1 MIRGGSRSY
10 SLVPVLFFVV
20 WLAAGAMVAVKKR
33 FWMDELFTW
42 HVVTTP
48 SAAAC
53 IDAVADQLE
62 SNPPLYFLA
71 AWGFGRVAG
80 TGEVP
85 LRLFSAATMAAA
97 FALAYY
103 ALKKPFGRRAA
114 ALGASLAFGGS
125 TLVWEQNSEAR
136 PYAMYLLAA
145 AALAAA
151 HAALARRTT
160 ALRFLGA
167 AAAHAAIV
175 HVHALG
181 AAYGLAA
188 LVAMILADIG
198 GGRRRYVAYL
208 AAPLAW
214 ATFFWWWKP
223 FLADLDVGKPHS
235 WIAPPALPALPE
247 AFSNGVPVAL
257 GVAAIAAVG
266 ALTWN
271 RRVRNDETA
280 PADAPA
286 DRETDAIES
295 TVRRELV
302 ILGAAFAILVPLGAF
317 AFSRLSTSIF
327 LDRYFIPGVVGWAAL
342 FAGLAGKLIEERAGR
357 LPAAMAVGLIGA
369 AAIAPVLAAWREPD
383 HSTTGALP
391 ATAAAY
397 PDLPV
402 AFETAHWYLPAFH
415 YEPRPERFHYILD
428 WDAALAQGSD
438 LNSSVDFKLLK
449 SLAAR
454 FPQHRVVPSEG
465 FLANHPRFLIIGF
478 SVRRWSE
485 MRVESDPAY
494 RVTNLGQFVSLAER
508 LPPAAP
514 TSRESR

>member
-1 MIRGGSRSY
+1 MTRGGNRSY
-10 SLVPVLFFVV
+10 SLVPVLFCAAFL
-20 WLAAGAMVAVKKR
+20 LAGGMVAVKKR

-48 SAAAC
+48 TVSAC
-53 IDAVADQLE
+53 VDAVADQLE

-80 TGEVP
+80 TGEIP

-103 ALKKPFGRRAA
+103 ALKQPFGRRAA

-125 TLVWEQNSEAR
+125 TLVWEQNAEAR
-136 PYAMYLLAA
+136 PYAMYLLTAA
-145 AALAAA
+145 GLLAA

-160 ALRFLGA
+160 VLRLLGA
-167 AAAHAAIV
+167 VAAHAAIV

-188 LVAMILADIG
+188 LLAMILADFG
-198 GGRRRYVAYL
+198 SGRRRFAAYL
-208 AAPLAW
+208 AAPVGW
-214 ATFFWWWKP
+214 ATFAWWWKP

-257 GVAAIAAVG
+257 GVAAIAGIG
-266 ALTWN
+266 ALTWS
-271 RRVRNDETA
+271 RTVRGAHDA
-280 PADAPA
+280 GADAPA
-286 DRETDAIES
+286 DHEGDAVERI
-295 TVRRELV
+295 VRRELV
-302 ILGAAFAILVPLGAF
+302 LLGAVFAILVPLGAF

-327 LDRYFIPGVVGWAAL
+327 LDRYFIPGVVGWAAI
-342 FAGLAGKLIEERAGR
+342 FSGLAARLIEEGAGR
-357 LPAAMAVGLIGA
+357 LAGALAVGLIA
-369 AAIAPVLAAWREPD
+369 AAATAPVLAAWREPD
-383 HSTTGALP
+383 HSKTGALP
-391 ATAAAY
+391 TTAAAY

-415 YEPRPERFHYILD
+415 YEPHPERFHYILD

-438 LNSSVDFKLLK
+438 LNSSVDYKLLR

-454 FPQHRVVPSEG
+454 FPKHHVVQSED
-465 FLANHPRFLIIGF
+465 FLARYPRFLILGF

-494 RVTNLGQFVSLAER
+494 RVTNLGQFVSLVER
-508 LPPAAP
+508 IAPAA
-514 TSRESR
+514 SRPDSR